1 MAVKEEEEEKRISR
15 VIQLSCRSMSSLSII
30 QVLPSMGT
38 RTVSR
43 PATHTDIQKETLGER
58 FFLLL
63 LLLSPSEE
71 RKEEVIYDFISSR
84 IRIVPDAS
92 STSPFHPSRFLLCTT
107 TSCILVCTERR
118 GELVMRF
125 LSAAPADF
133 LGRFLFCVWS
143 AKEYPWWMLSPS
155 SFLIFL
161 LPFSIERER
170 QYIYSTHK
178 YLWKRSAEICV
189 TARKKRSHSLS
200 HQMTTTTTTTNIA
213 CALSVYI
220 IYSGNLNR

>member
-1 MAVKEEEEEKRISR
+1 MRQWKKKKKKGSAEWFNYHAD
-15 VIQLSCRSMSSLSII
+15 QCRRCLLYKFCHLWELV
-30 QVLPSMGT
+30 QFPDE
-38 RTVSR
+38 R
-43 PATHTDIQKETLGER
+43 HTDIQKETLGER
-58 FFLLL
+58 FFL

-92 STSPFHPSRFLLCTT
+92 STSPFHPSRFFCVLLTLY
-107 TSCILVCTERR
+107 SVYRE

-170 QYIYSTHK
+170 GNTYIAH
-178 YLWKRSAEICV
+178 
-189 TARKKRSHSLS
+189 
-200 HQMTTTTTTTNIA
+200 TNIYEEEA
-213 CALSVYI
+213 QRFVWRPEKTQPIPFSPNDNNNNQYSLYAFS
-220 IYSGNLNR
+220 IYNIQW